1 MADSRKAARSEW
13 DAWARRR
20 CSVAFADQRPAPGD
34 GHMSTSTTSRTARLA
49 IPNQHGAWAF
59 LLVPLILG
67 FMVAGWSWLGLVSS
81 AAWILA
87 YPASYYLGRAVVIR
101 WRRGTW
107 SRLARR
113 ELGYAR
119 PWIVLAAIPSLVLVV
134 MRPWLLAVG
143 VALIVLW
150 GVSVWL
156 SRIGQE
162 RGASNDLLLVTQAA
176 LAVPLFYGIVHDAW
190 PPSDAWLAAFV
201 CLVFFTGSVLHV
213 KSLIRE
219 ADNPRWALAS
229 RVYNTASMGTAFVSP
244 WLLLPFG
251 AAAIRAFLVPSGTRP
266 AVVGAVEIVVS
277 TLVVI
282 GTGMALS

>member
-1 MADSRKAARSEW
+1 M
-13 DAWARRR
+13 
-20 CSVAFADQRPAPGD
+20 CS
-34 GHMSTSTTSRTARLA
+34 
-49 IPNQHGAWAF
+49 
-59 LLVPLILG
+59 
-67 FMVAGWSWLGLVSS
+67 
-81 AAWILA
+81 
-87 YPASYYLGRAVVIR
+87 VVIR

-219 ADNPRWALAS
+219 ADNPRWGLAS

-251 AAAIRAFLVPSGTRP
+251 AAALHLADESP
-266 AVVGAVEIVVS
+266 AGLQDVLREIERR
-277 TLVVI
+277 LAQRHDLQVI
-282 GTGMALS
+282 GLAMAGGVRRHVGDDRVGLAAHDGLEPFRGVLGEEIEMQDLGPGDRIHRADVEPDDRALRPRPLDRDLSPAAG